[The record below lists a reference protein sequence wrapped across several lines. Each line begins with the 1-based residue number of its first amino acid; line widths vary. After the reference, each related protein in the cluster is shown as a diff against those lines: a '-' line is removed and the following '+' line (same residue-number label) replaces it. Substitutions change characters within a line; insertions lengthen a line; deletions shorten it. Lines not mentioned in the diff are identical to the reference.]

1 MHPLRRVVRRCV
13 LLLCLFFSATA
24 IGNQYLTTEQL
35 QQSLR
40 DIAAS
45 HPGITELV
53 DAGDSLNKHNG
64 NGGYDILAL
73 RITNRQIDGD
83 KPVLLAVAGVHGN
96 EWPGPD
102 MLMLFAGLLT
112 DSYGEDAEVSYLID
126 HHEIW
131 LLPLLNPD
139 GRALNRRRNIADVD
153 LNRNFDFKWMARPP
167 HGEAPESEPEVAAL
181 VDLVRHRQLFAHHR
195 GAEDTDPASTET
207 TGLFLDHHSPWHS
220 NLYAWSWAATPP
232 PNAQDLQRIAD
243 KFQMLNNYPFA
254 GSWHPKF
261 EKSYGTSQ
269 DWFYGTYGVPAFTL
283 ENPAKK
289 PPYSTVLNS
298 YWPAARAVLLYGVK
312 LARRPYRLIHGPA
325 IDNLHVSVTDD
336 EFVISAYAS
345 DEQHGGQRITAA
357 EAYIGS
363 PPWRGGRRIDL
374 GPADGIWSSSS
385 ETVTV
390 RRSIQGLPPDSRLPL
405 LVRAKDGDGNWGP
418 FSATWLT
425 LGDNQ
430 LPHILAQSPDSP
442 VEFPVFGQRTF
453 SVNAVD
459 PDNDPL
465 RYRWLLDRQPL
476 AADGDSYRWQAT
488 AEQLGDH
495 LLEVQISDSH
505 STLIR
510 QWAVTIVQQSG
521 MVIVDDQDANTRQS
535 GHWPVSQGANPYQ
548 GGSLYS
554 DSQGSFSWLP
564 RIIEPGRYQV
574 SAWWTTHDRRSS
586 AVPFTIHDSV
596 GSHVVTV
603 DMQRPDLGGQ
613 WNPLGEFEFSTAGQ
627 YTITVSSANGQACA
641 DAVRLDRIG
650 DTGDNLPPAI
660 GQPPQAAPNPVMLPA
675 TSRLTVIADDPDGG
689 PAPLSYSWRQVSG
702 PGQAQFSDNNSS
714 TANNI
719 TASFDL
725 AGDYLLAVTVSDGSA
740 TTDSTLAV
748 TVLPAPAGGTQIIVD
763 DLDANTSLT
772 GTWPSSSGSA
782 PYRGHSRYS
791 NDGAFSW
798 LPELPEA
805 GEYSVY
811 AWWTSHPNRSTRV
824 PYTIHDRHGAHQVWV
839 DMRDPAG
846 GGLWQ
851 WLGNFEFEAGNATIE
866 VSADNGQ
873 AGADAIRLVGGP
885 QAGNLPPVIVND
897 PDISVLP
904 VIAGVA
910 AELSVTATDP
920 DNGPAPLSYQWS
932 VIEGPAPVSFSA
944 NNSPDAN
951 IVNATFN
958 LAGSYRLQVSVS
970 DGDASVAAE
979 TTVAVQPLGGP
990 AEIIIDNRDINTRQ
1004 LGQWTVSTGASPY
1017 GADSLYSQGAASF
1030 DWVPAQRLKGRYALY
1045 AWWTYHPNRAGQVPY
1060 TLSNGALA
1068 ATVHVNMQD
1077 PALAGRW
1084 QLLGVWDLDDTHD
1097 TLITVSGAN
1106 GQACADAVR
1115 FVRQ

>member
-1 MHPLRRVVRRCV
+1 MHPLRQVVRRCV

-35 QQSLR
+35 LQSLR
-40 DIAAS
+40 DTAAS

-64 NGGYDILAL
+64 NVGFDILAL

-102 MLMLFAGLLT
+102 MLMLFAELLT
-112 DSYGEDAEVSYLID
+112 DSYGEDAEISYLVD

-139 GRALNRRRNIADVD
+139 GRALNRRRNLADVD
-153 LNRNFDFKWMARPP
+153 LNRNFAFKWMARPP
-167 HGEAPESEPEVAAL
+167 HGVEPESEPEVAAL
-181 VDLVRHRQLFAHHR
+181 VNLVRDRQLFAHHR
-195 GAEDTDPASTET
+195 GPEDTDPASTET

-220 NLYAWSWAATPP
+220 NLYAWSWTATPP
-232 PNAQDLQRIAD
+232 PNALDLQRIAD

-254 GSWHPKF
+254 GSWHPRF

-269 DWFYGTYGVPAFTL
+269 DWFYGIYGVPAFTL

-298 YWPAARAVLLYGVK
+298 YWPAARAALLYGVK
-312 LARRPYRLIHGPA
+312 LARRPYRLIHGPS
-325 IDNLHVSVTDD
+325 IDNLRVSVANE
-336 EFVISAYAS
+336 EFVITAHAS

-357 EAYIGS
+357 EAYIDS

-374 GPADGIWSSSS
+374 GPSDGIWSSSS

-390 RRSIQGLPPDSRLPL
+390 RRSTQGLPPDSRLPL

-418 FSATWLT
+418 FSAIWLA

-442 VEFPVFGQRTF
+442 VEFAVFDQRTF
-453 SVNAVD
+453 SISAVD

-465 RYRWLLDRQPL
+465 RYQWLLDRQPL

-488 AEQLGDH
+488 AGQQGEH
-495 LLEVQISDSH
+495 LLEVQVSDGH

-510 QWAVTIVQQSG
+510 QWTVTIVQQSG

-535 GHWPVSQGANPYQ
+535 GPWTVSQGVNPYQ

-574 SAWWTTHDRRSS
+574 SAWWTTHARRST
-586 AVPFTIHDSV
+586 AVPITIHDSL

-603 DMQRPDLGGQ
+603 DMQRSDLGGQ
-613 WNPLGEFEFSTAGQ
+613 WNPLGEFEFTTAGQ
-627 YTITVSSANGQACA
+627 YTITVSTANGQACA

-660 GQPPQAAPNPVMLPA
+660 VQQPQAAPNPVMLPA
-675 TSRLTVIADDPDGG
+675 ASRLTVAADDPDNG
-689 PAPLSYSWRQVSG
+689 PAPLSYSWQQISG
-702 PGQAQFSDNNSS
+702 PGQAQFSDNNSG
-714 TANNI
+714 TANDI
-719 TASFDL
+719 TASFEL
-725 AGDYLLAVTVSDGSA
+725 AGNYQLAVTVSDGSA
-740 TTDSTLAV
+740 ATGSNLAV
-748 TVLPAPAGGTQIIVD
+748 TVLPAPTGGTQIIVD
-763 DLDANTSLT
+763 DLDANTSYT
-772 GTWPSSSGSA
+772 GAWPSSSGSA

-791 NDGAFSW
+791 NDGAFRWHPTLS
-798 LPELPEA
+798 ES
-805 GEYSVY
+805 GEYRLY
-811 AWWTSHPNRSTRV
+811 AWWTSHANRSTRV
-824 PYTIHDRHGAHQVWV
+824 PYTIYDRHGAHQVWV
-839 DMRDPAG
+839 DMQDPAG
-846 GGLWQ
+846 GGQWQ
-851 WLGNFEFEAGNATIE
+851 QLGVFDFEAGSATIE
-866 VSADNGQ
+866 VSADDGQ
-873 AGADAIRLVGGP
+873 AGADAVRLDRLSP
-885 QAGNLPPVIVND
+885 SGNRLPVITNG
-897 PDISVLP
+897 PGPSTSP

-910 AELSVTATDP
+910 VELSVTATDP
-920 DNGPAPLSYQWS
+920 DDGPAPLSFLWS

-944 NNSPDAN
+944 NNSPDAS
-951 IVNATFN
+951 IVNASFS

-970 DGDASVAAE
+970 DGDASVVAE
-979 TTVAVQPLGGP
+979 MTVEVQPIGGP
-990 AEIIIDNRDINTRQ
+990 TEIIIDNRDTNTRQ
-1004 LGQWTVSTGASPY
+1004 QGQWLVSSGLSPY
-1017 GADSLYSQGAASF
+1017 GTDSLYSQGAASF
-1030 DWVPAQRLKGRYALY
+1030 QWQPTQRLAGRYALY
-1045 AWWTYHPNRAGQVPY
+1045 ARWTHHANRASQVPFI
-1060 TLSNGALA
+1060 LRNGALS

-1077 PALAGRW
+1077 PALAGQW
-1084 QLLGVWDLDDTHD
+1084 QLLGSWELDGNAD
-1097 TLITVSGAN
+1097 TLVEVSGAN

-1115 FVRQ
+1115 LVRQ